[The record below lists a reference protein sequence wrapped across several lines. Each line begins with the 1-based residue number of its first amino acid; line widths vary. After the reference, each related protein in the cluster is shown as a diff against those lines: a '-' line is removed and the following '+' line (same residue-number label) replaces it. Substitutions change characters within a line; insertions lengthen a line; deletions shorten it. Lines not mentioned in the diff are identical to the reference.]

1 MSNYTWTSGQTTFET
16 SVKVVKL
23 HSKREAKIRV
33 YFFISVSSFNNFK
46 KQNYDY
52 DYNNSSMW
60 DDRSGGPHVEKAVI
74 LKPRLGTLR

>member
-1 MSNYTWTSGQTTFET
+1 MSS
-16 SVKVVKL
+16 
-23 HSKREAKIRV
+23 IRV

-46 KQNYDY
+46 KHNYDY
-52 DYNNSSMW
+52 DYNISSSMW